1 MNFVLALATFLQTRS
16 PSLGTMG
23 TNMFIGSLP
32 DVDGLGIVLT
42 QYSGDVI
49 ETQSTGIAINQPSLQ
64 VRVHGASED
73 YEVPLA
79 RITAIQA
86 ALASISNQTL
96 SGIYFLRVRPISSI
110 LALGQG
116 DNLDYE
122 FSCNFEVSHE

>member
-1 MNFVLALATFLQTRS
+1 MNFVLALAIYLEAE
-16 PSLGTMG
+16 SLGTRG
-23 TNMFIGSLP
+23 TNLFIGALP
-32 DVDGLGIVLT
+32 DVDDLGIVLT

-49 ETQSTGIAINQPSLQ
+49 ETQAAGIAINQPSLQ

-73 YEVPLA
+73 YETPLA
-79 RITAIQA
+79 RIKDIQEK
-86 ALASISNQTL
+86 LTLISNQTL

>member
-1 MNFVLALATFLQTRS
+1 MNFVLALAIYLEAE
-16 PSLGTMG
+16 SLGTRG
-23 TNMFIGSLP
+23 TNLFIGALP
-32 DVDGLGIVLT
+32 DVDDLGIVLT

-49 ETQSTGIAINQPSLQ
+49 ETQASGIAINQPSLQ

-73 YEVPLA
+73 YETPLA
-79 RITAIQA
+79 RIKDIQEK
-86 ALASISNQTL
+86 LTLISNQTL